1 MLGHS
6 VIKLCISRD
15 ATMGVIL
22 EAVNDGNILEMTCRE
37 VMSAACNTVR
47 EIQENTRNESMIV
60 LGS

>member
-1 MLGHS
+1 
-6 VIKLCISRD
+6 
-15 ATMGVIL
+15 MGVIL